1 MHSIE
6 AGQLSPDGLWRWDG
20 AQWVSVAAGAPRMP
34 PARRSRAWIAWLAGG
49 CAVLIVLAVIGAAL
63 GGYSLV
69 KRFQNGDFN
78 CLPNDFPN
86 YPGVTVA
93 GENVSFGATKR
104 CTITLESN
112 DGVAAVTSFYQDG
125 LNTGDWTITSS
136 DTANGAFQFQLR
148 SRPQTA
154 GTISLLG
161 RGQHTEIQIEL
172 DS

>member
-1 MHSIE
+1 
-6 AGQLSPDGLWRWDG
+6 
-20 AQWVSVAAGAPRMP
+20 MP
-34 PARRSRAWIAWLAGG
+34 PTRRSRAWIGWVAAG
-49 CAVLIVLAVIGAAL
+49 CAVLIVLAVIGAGFGA
-63 GGYSLV
+63 YSLV

-78 CLPNDFPN
+78 CLPNDFPS
-86 YPGVTVA
+86 YPGVTIS
-93 GENVSFGATKR
+93 GENVNFGQTKH
-104 CTITLESN
+104 CSITLESN
-112 DGVAAVTSFYQDG
+112 DSVAAVTSFYQQD

-136 DTANGAFQFQLR
+136 DPANGAFQFQLR